1 MRVIYVQHLTIQTT
15 LITIRILT
23 HAVGV
28 LTVYGCDSLTPWST
42 VLLEKPAVSQL
53 VKAFFASF
61 WIWIYVTAVTS
72 ACQLISVH
80 APQPNFWKCN
90 LVLSSHLCLDLASGF
105 FHWGFPTKTL
115 NMPLPIHVPPKFF
128 LLI

>member
-61 WIWIYVTAVTS
+61 
-72 ACQLISVH
+72 
-80 APQPNFWKCN
+80 
-90 LVLSSHLCLDLASGF
+90 
-105 FHWGFPTKTL
+105 
-115 NMPLPIHVPPKFF
+115 
-128 LLI
+128 